1 MKEKREK
8 FSNRIGFILSCVGA
22 AIGLG
27 NIWLFSW
34 KLGTF
39 GGAAFLIPYFIFIVL
54 FSFVGL
60 VSEIS
65 FGRMMKKG
73 VMGVAELMKEKKIP
87 FGKYFPFIPV
97 ISVSGIFVFYV
108 IVFGWIIKYFFLYLT
123 TDMSSLNYGEY
134 FGAFA
139 GHSSSIPW
147 HFAAAFFSIGVISLG
162 VVKGIEKLNK
172 IIMPLMFLI
181 FIGLVVKSLS
191 LTGAMEGVKYLI
203 TPRWELLKNPVT

>member
-39 GGAAFLIPYFIFIVL
+39 GGAAFLIPYFIFIIL

-87 FGKYFPFIPV
+87 LGKYIPFIPV

-134 FGAFA
+134 
-139 GHSSSIPW
+139 
-147 HFAAAFFSIGVISLG
+147 L
-162 VVKGIEKLNK
+162 
-172 IIMPLMFLI
+172 
-181 FIGLVVKSLS
+181 
-191 LTGAMEGVKYLI
+191 
-203 TPRWELLKNPVT
+203 ELLPDTAVLYLGILQLHFSV

>member
-8 FSNRIGFILSCVGA
+8 FTNRIGFVLSCVGA

-39 GGAAFLIPYFIFIVL
+39 GGGAFLIPYFIFVVL

-73 VMGVAELMKEKKIP
+73 VLGVAELMKEKKVPFSSIIP
-87 FGKYFPFIPV
+87 WIAV
-97 ISVSGIFVFYV
+97 ISVSGIFTFYV
-108 IVFGWIIKYFFLYLT
+108 IVFGWVIKYFFLYIT
-123 TDMSSLNYGEY
+123 TDMNAVDRKS
-134 FGAFA
+134 
-139 GHSSSIPW
+139 
-147 HFAAAFFSIGVISLG
+147 
-162 VVKGIEKLNK
+162 VV
-172 IIMPLMFLI
+172 
-181 FIGLVVKSLS
+181 
-191 LTGAMEGVKYLI
+191 
-203 TPRWELLKNPVT
+203 

>member
-39 GGAAFLIPYFIFIVL
+39 GGGAFLIPYFIFVIL

-60 VSEIS
+60 ISEIS

-73 VMGVAELMKEKKIP
+73 VLGVGELMKKKKIP
-87 FGKYFPFIPV
+87 FSSVISWVPV
-97 ISVSGIFVFYV
+97 LSVSGIFTFYV
-108 IVFGWIIKYFFLYLT
+108 IVFGWVIKYFVMYNVYTKNLIKYRGC
-123 TDMSSLNYGEY
+123 Y
-134 FGAFA
+134 
-139 GHSSSIPW
+139 
-147 HFAAAFFSIGVISLG
+147 
-162 VVKGIEKLNK
+162 K
-172 IIMPLMFLI
+172 II
-181 FIGLVVKSLS
+181 
-191 LTGAMEGVKYLI
+191 
-203 TPRWELLKNPVT
+203 